1 MSVTIFGIDENSIAE
16 ELGIAKGDILL
27 SVNGEQFADAL
38 EYKFLIAEE
47 YVELEIQQGDEIVV
61 YEIEKESYED
71 IGLNFEN
78 SLMDE
83 PRSCRNNCIFCFID
97 QLPKGLRKPLYFK
110 DDDTRLS
117 FLTGNYVTLT
127 NVKDEEL
134 DKVIRLRLSPINISV
149 HSTEPELRKQML
161 NNRFAGD
168 IMEHIRKLT
177 ENGITVNCQI
187 VLVKGV
193 NDGVHL
199 EKSLQ
204 DLSAFYPG
212 VHSVSVVPVGISDHR
227 DGLYP
232 LTPFEKEDAEKVI
245 AQVEA
250 VQQKNMEEYG
260 SRVVYI
266 ADEFYLKAEK
276 SIPPVAVYEDFPQIE
291 NGVGMLASLQDE
303 LKEALKECCD
313 NVPTSRKTIAT
324 GRCATSSIEQFVQEI
339 RQVYPQLEVSV
350 VPVEN
355 RLFGSQITVA
365 GLLSG
370 GDLLQAL
377 QGKELGDAL
386 LLTRS
391 MLRAEGDVFL
401 DDMTPEEL
409 SAKLHVPIVFVENQ
423 GKDFVAK
430 ILKK

>member
-1 MSVTIFGIDENSIAE
+1 MSAVIYEIEPGSIAQE
-16 ELGIAKGDILL
+16 IGIEQGDILL
-27 SVNGEQFADAL
+27 SVNGESFTDAL
-38 EYKFLIAEE
+38 EYKFLTAED
-47 YVELEIQQGDEIVV
+47 YVELEVQQGDEIVI
-61 YEIEKESYED
+61 YEIEKEPYED
-71 IGLNFEN
+71 IGICFET
-78 SLMDE
+78 SLIDK

-127 NVKDEEL
+127 NISDEEI

-161 NNRFAGD
+161 NNRFAGR

-193 NDGVHL
+193 NDGHHL

-212 VHSVSVVPVGISDHR
+212 VHSISVVPVGISDHR
-227 DGLYP
+227 EGLYP
-232 LTPFEKEDAEKVI
+232 LTPFEKEDADKVVSLIEKI
-245 AQVEA
+245 
-250 VQQKNMEEYG
+250 QQENLKQHG
-260 SRVVYI
+260 SRIVYI
-266 ADEFYLKAEK
+266 ADEFYLKAQRQIP
-276 SIPPVAVYEDFPQIE
+276 SIQMYEDFPQIE
-291 NGVGMLASLQDE
+291 NGVGMLSSLQDE
-303 LKEALKECCD
+303 LQAALQEERQPVAPGK
-313 NVPTSRKTIAT
+313 KTIAT
-324 GRCATSSIEQFVQEI
+324 GMCAYPYI
-339 RQVYPQLEVSV
+339 RQFADMVQRKYPQVEIEVH
-350 VPVEN
+350 PVTN
-355 RLFGSQITVA
+355 RLFGSKVTVA

-370 GDLLQAL
+370 QDLISAL
-377 QGKELGDAL
+377 SGKQLGDTL

-401 DDMTPEEL
+401 DDMTPAEL
-409 SAKLHVPIVFVENQ
+409 AHQLGVQVTFVENT
-423 GKDFVAK
+423 GKDFVDK
-430 ILKK
+430 MLN

>member
-1 MSVTIFGIDENSIAE
+1 MSAVIYEIEPGSIAG
-16 ELGIAKGDILL
+16 ELGIEKGDILL
-27 SVNGEQFADAL
+27 SVNGESFTDAL
-38 EYKFLIAEE
+38 EYKFLTADD
-47 YVELEIQQGDEIVV
+47 YVELEIQQGDEIVI

-71 IGLNFEN
+71 IGISFET
-78 SLMDE
+78 SLIDK
-83 PRSCRNNCIFCFID
+83 PRSCCNNCIFCFID
-97 QLPKGLRKPLYFK
+97 QLPRGLRKPLYFK

-127 NVKDEEL
+127 NVKDEEI

-149 HSTEPELRKQML
+149 HSTEPELRKKML
-161 NNRFAGD
+161 NNRFAGR
-168 IMEHIRKLT
+168 IMEHIQRLT

-227 DGLYP
+227 EGLYP
-232 LTPFEKEDAEKVI
+232 LTAFGKADAEKVI
-245 AQVEA
+245 AQIEA
-250 VQQKNMEEYG
+250 VQQQNLQEHG

-266 ADEFYLKAEK
+266 ADEFYVKAEK
-276 SIPPVAVYEDFPQIE
+276 PVPPVTVYEDFPQIE

-303 LKEALKECCD
+303 LQATLQEEKRQVSPGKK
-313 NVPTSRKTIAT
+313 SIAT
-324 GRCATSSIEQFVQEI
+324 GVCAYPYI
-339 RQVYPQLEVSV
+339 RQFADMVQQKYPQMEIEVYPVTNQ
-350 VPVEN
+350 
-355 RLFGSQITVA
+355 LFGSKVTVA

-370 GDLLQAL
+370 RDLISAL
-377 QGKELGDAL
+377 ERKELGDTL

-401 DDMTPEEL
+401 DDMTPAEL
-409 SAKLHVPIVFVENQ
+409 SEKLGVKVAFVENT
-423 GKDFVAK
+423 GKDFVDK
-430 ILKK
+430 ILN